1 MKTKILNHL
10 KASNGFVSGEDI
22 SRALK
27 VSRTAIWKYIKQLR
41 SEGFT
46 IEAISRRGYRLVS
59 EPDKLFPERVQEGL
73 GTKIFGKKIIYL
85 DSVDSTM
92 NAASKMALEG
102 AGEGTVI
109 CAEEQTNGRGRLG
122 RAWVSPKGQGIYFSV
137 ILRPRMALSEASAL
151 TLVFAV
157 AVCQAIRAAT
167 GLKVFIKWPN
177 DILFQQK
184 KVAGILT
191 ELNAET
197 DRINFIILGVGINV
211 HGVLPASLKEAAC
224 LERPAAATISRV
236 QVLQEILRQMEKIYD
251 LFQRKGFFPI
261 ADTWRAL
268 SATLNAKVKVV
279 ELDKIT
285 QGTAIDIDSQ
295 GALLIKERSGNI
307 VKKISGDIVHLRNL

>member
-22 SRALK
+22 SCALK

-41 SEGFT
+41 SEGFA
-46 IEAISRRGYRLVS
+46 IDAISRRGYRLVS
-59 EPDKLFPERVQEGL
+59 EPDKLFPERVQESL
-73 GTKIFGKKIIYL
+73 GTKTFGNKIIYF

-92 NAASKMALEG
+92 DLASKMAAEG

-109 CAEEQTNGRGRLG
+109 CAEEQTKGRGRLG
-122 RAWVSPKGQGIYFSV
+122 RVWVSPKGQGIYFSV
-137 ILRPRMALSEASAL
+137 ILRPRMALSETATL

-157 AVCQAIRAAT
+157 AVCQAIRMAT

-211 HGVLPASLKEAAC
+211 HGVLPDSLKEAAC
-224 LERPAAATISRV
+224 LERPSSTTISRV
-236 QVLQEILRQMEKIYD
+236 QLLQEILRQMEKTYA
-251 LFQRKGFFPI
+251 LFQRKGFAPI
-261 ADTWRAL
+261 ANIWRNL
-268 SATLNAKVKVV
+268 SATLGASVKVV
-279 ELDKIT
+279 ELNKIT
-285 QGTAIDIDSQ
+285 QGTAIDIDAQ
-295 GALLIKERSGNI
+295 GALLIKERNGNI
-307 VKKISGDIVHLRNL
+307 VKKISGDIVHLRNS